1 MARRS
6 RSFGAELNA
15 WKVCWEGH
23 KSNTA
28 EFAFLK
34 KDVADFGLLIARA
47 EKENAKQEKLKAD
60 LLAQTKLVEGLLVTG
75 EKTYASLIR
84 YAKAKYGPNSSKM
97 REFLSKTEG
106 MARAK
111 KAPKA

>member
-1 MARRS
+1 MTRRS

-15 WKVCWEGH
+15 WKVCLEGH

-34 KDVADFGLLIARA
+34 KDLVDFGLLIAKA

-60 LLAQTKLVEGLLVTG
+60 LLSQTKVVDELMTAGG
-75 EKTYASLIR
+75 KTYASLIR

-106 MARAK
+106 VARAK
-111 KAPKA
+111 KATKV